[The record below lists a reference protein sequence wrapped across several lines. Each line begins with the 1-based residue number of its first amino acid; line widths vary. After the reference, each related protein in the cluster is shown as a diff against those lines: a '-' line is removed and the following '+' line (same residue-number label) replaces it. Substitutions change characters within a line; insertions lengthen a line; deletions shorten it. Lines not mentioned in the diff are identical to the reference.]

1 VPYKPVR
8 LEDIQAKTH
17 TAPRYASPVPP
28 TLQVPPVQP
37 YAVRACEWLCR
48 FRIAINGL
56 YWPLIATSQSRIYC
70 RPKELYC
77 RPRPAAQL
85 LPSPSALVRGAALRC
100 ERS

>member
-1 VPYKPVR
+1 MPYKPVR

-56 YWPLIATSQSRIYC
+56 YWAFNRHQ
-70 RPKELYC
+70 PK
-77 RPRPAAQL
+77 PDL
-85 LPSPSALVRGAALRC
+85 LPAKGVVLPSQAGSTTASQPLNPG
-100 ERS
+100 ERSCVAV